1 MMKSPTDRVNSPSRF
16 AESPVGER
24 DWTSHKVP
32 EFFDEVEEAVGPDDG
47 YDAGRGVADLCD
59 LEEAAVSSPPAW
71 PTHWEQL
78 TTGRFVRYNF
88 PSVVMERL
96 VHEAVVEA
104 LPEIVGPMEQLLAEQ
119 GTLSVLL
126 PRMGRLI
133 ESKLIARLRH
143 LAWREERALRQS
155 CESY

>member
-1 MMKSPTDRVNSPSRF
+1 MKSPTDRVNSPSRF

-32 EFFDEVEEAVGPDDG
+32 EFFDEVEEAAGPDHG
-47 YDAGRGVADLCD
+47 YDAGRGVADRCD

-78 TTGRFVRYNF
+78 TTGRFVRFNF

-143 LAWREERALRQS
+143 LAWQEERALRQS